1 MEKIYDV
8 FGIGFGPSNISLAI
22 LLEERGDMS
31 FYFTEAASDST
42 WQKEMMLDKSDIQN
56 NPHRDL
62 ITLYDPRN
70 KYTFLNYLH
79 ENNKIEC
86 YLNLG
91 TKFPFRKEYSKY
103 INWVS
108 EHFNDNVDYNTS
120 ITSVDLD
127 ESSNIYIIKSNLGKI
142 YKARSLVLGTG
153 RSAFIP
159 GVFKEVSQ
167 DKCFHLTKYL
177 SQINKIPKYKN
188 NKKMSFTVVGASQ
201 SAVEIILDLSNR
213 FPNAQIHNL
222 IRSFSIKLKDTSPFS
237 YEIFKSE
244 NTDFFYDL
252 DVLSKENIRAELRR
266 TNYSS
271 VDEDV
276 LKELYLKIYEQKL
289 DNNQKI
295 FIHNNSQILAA
306 KEIDSTVSINVK
318 NKYSNNEKK
327 IDSDF
332 VVLATGFRDIGGN
345 ANQDPY
351 PKVLE
356 NIIDHFQFNE
366 RGYAHI
372 NRDYSLAPKIKG
384 KCLPPLFLSGVCE
397 TSHGL
402 GDSGSFS
409 LIPKRCERILNSL
422 EEIIIRKYKRKQRL
436 AV

>member
-22 LLEERGDMS
+22 LLEEQGEMT
-31 FYFTEAASDST
+31 FYFTEASSDST

-62 ITLYDPRN
+62 ITLHDPRS

-79 ENNKIEC
+79 ENNKLEC

-91 TKFPFRKEYSKY
+91 TKFPLRKEYSKY

-108 EHFNDNVDYNTS
+108 EHFKANVNYNTR
-120 ITSVDLD
+120 ITSVDID
-127 ESSNIYIIKSNLGKI
+127 EINNIYIIKSKSGEI
-142 YKARSLVLGTG
+142 YKARSLVVGTG

-159 GVFKEVSQ
+159 EVFKKTGE

-177 SQINKIPKYKN
+177 SQINKISKYKHDQE
-188 NKKMSFTVVGASQ
+188 MVFTVVGASQ

-213 FPNAQIHNL
+213 FPKAHIHNL
-222 IRSFSIKLKDTSPFS
+222 IRGFSIKLKDTSPFS
-237 YEIFKSE
+237 YEIFKST

-252 DVLSKENIRAELRR
+252 DVDSKENIRNELRS

-289 DNNQKI
+289 DNKQKI
-295 FIHNNSQILAA
+295 FIHNNSQIHGVDETE
-306 KEIDSTVSINVK
+306 KTVSINIK
-318 NKYSNNEKK
+318 NKYSKDQKK

-332 VVLATGFRDIGGN
+332 VILATGFRDIGGN
-345 ANQDPY
+345 PNQDPY
-351 PKVLE
+351 PKVLK
-356 NIIDHFQFNE
+356 NIIDYFHFNK
-366 RGYAHI
+366 RGYIHI
-372 NRDYSLAPKIKG
+372 NRDYSLDTKTKSKI
-384 KCLPPLFLSGVCE
+384 LPPIFLSGLCE

-409 LIPKRCERILNSL
+409 LIPKRCEKILSHL
-422 EEIIIRKYKRKQRL
+422 EERIINKYRRNQRL